1 MFGLSVLTRQNAPLA
16 ILRVLLGSGFY
27 FGFQPVAWSMPTLIL
42 GESAAAATFGLINS
56 MGQLGGFFG
65 PKLIGFLNMR
75 THGVTAG
82 LGFIAL
88 AYGVAAVL
96 MLSLK
101 IRDPLQMVDRHKS

>member
-1 MFGLSVLTRQNAPLA
+1 
-16 ILRVLLGSGFY
+16 
-27 FGFQPVAWSMPTLIL
+27 MPTLIL

-56 MGQLGGFFG
+56 MGQMGGFFG

-75 THGVTAG
+75 THGVTAS

-88 AYGVAAVL
+88 AYLVAGGL

-101 IRDPLQMVDRHKS
+101 IRDPLTREGHRP